1 MTEFRGTT
9 ICAVKR
15 NGVTAIAGDGQVTM
29 GESVIFKN
37 TAIKVRRIYGG
48 KVILGFAGSVTD
60 AFSLSER
67 FEGMLNKFAGN
78 LMRSAVEL
86 ADLWRSDKIGR
97 KLDAMMITADE
108 NTLLIISGTGEVIEP
123 DGGVCAIGS
132 GGNYALA
139 AARALYKET
148 NYSAATIARKAL
160 KIASEICV
168 FTNDN
173 IRLETVGEETP
184 ETKAETTSEAAS
196 EKRPAK
202 KRKSAQKEEN

>member
-9 ICAVKR
+9 ICAVKK

-37 TAIKVRRIYGG
+37 SAVKVRRIYGG

-97 KLDAMMITADE
+97 KLDAMMITADA

-123 DGGVCAIGS
+123 DGGICAIGS

-139 AARALYKET
+139 AARALYTET
-148 NYSAATIARKAL
+148 DYDAETIAKKAL

-168 FTNDN
+168 YTNDR
-173 IRLETVGEETP
+173 IRCETVGEALPEETAP
-184 ETKAETTSEAAS
+184 GDGKREKAKKPRAKKAE
-196 EKRPAK
+196 
-202 KRKSAQKEEN
+202 KENE